1 MKYKILNRKIK
12 YKILN
17 NNYKPINNQKLKLKM
32 ILIQIIYKILKQKI
46 TLKFLNAKIIK
57 IKSNIN

>member
-1 MKYKILNRKIK
+1 MKYKIFNRKMK

>member
-1 MKYKILNRKIK
+1 MKYKIFNRKMK
-12 YKILN
+12 YKIFN